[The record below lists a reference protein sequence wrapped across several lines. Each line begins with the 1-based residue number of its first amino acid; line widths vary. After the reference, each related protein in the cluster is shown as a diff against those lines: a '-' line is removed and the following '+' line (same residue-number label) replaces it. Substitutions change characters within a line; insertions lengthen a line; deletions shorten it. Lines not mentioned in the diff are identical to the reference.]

1 MNFYNQTH
9 LCRQLVTN
17 LLECVPCFVKDEIF
31 EYEHKFILHFT
42 VYVDLFNGDSINF
55 PKIHIIIILQDI
67 NFILN
72 CQSTKQRKLVIP
84 FHKILFKT
92 FVVSVIA
99 RKYLPKL
106 SFDR

>member
-1 MNFYNQTH
+1 MNFNNQTH

-72 CQSTKQRKLVIP
+72 CQST
-84 FHKILFKT
+84 
-92 FVVSVIA
+92 
-99 RKYLPKL
+99 
-106 SFDR
+106 